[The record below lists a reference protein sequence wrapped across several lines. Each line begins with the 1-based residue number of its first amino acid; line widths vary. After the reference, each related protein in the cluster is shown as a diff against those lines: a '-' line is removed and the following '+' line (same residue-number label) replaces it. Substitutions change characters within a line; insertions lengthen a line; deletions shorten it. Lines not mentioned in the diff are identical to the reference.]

1 MLFTDLE
8 PSGSTSPELSRSES
22 AVADVESI
30 STAPGSEDKE
40 DVEPIVV
47 VPPAIVEAQDDPC
60 KSHPSLLL
68 ISQVSSASSLIP
80 AADLSQPIKAEANQT
95 PSSQPHSAKAEPE
108 IEVED
113 YGDDE
118 MNDTYEFIS
127 VATKL
132 LGDWLLPGIAV
143 AATFALIY
151 RLGMA
156 TRGR

>member
-1 MLFTDLE
+1 M
-8 PSGSTSPELSRSES
+8 SES

-40 DVEPIVV
+40 DVEPVV
-47 VPPAIVEAQDDPC
+47 VSHPAIVEETGH
-60 KSHPSLLL
+60 SRNYHPYLLL
-68 ISQVSSASSLIP
+68 ISQVSPASSLI
-80 AADLSQPIKAEANQT
+80 ATADPSQPIKAEANQT
-95 PSSQPHSAKAEPE
+95 PSSQPPSTKAEPE